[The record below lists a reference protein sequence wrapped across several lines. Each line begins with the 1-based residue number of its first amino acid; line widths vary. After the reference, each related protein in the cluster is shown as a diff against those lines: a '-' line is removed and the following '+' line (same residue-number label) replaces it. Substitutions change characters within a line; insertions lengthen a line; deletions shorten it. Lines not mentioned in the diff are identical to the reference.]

1 MKSVHA
7 HFENG
12 IFRPTEQVDLP
23 ENCDVVFVPT
33 IVNEKPDNDESNGE
47 LYGILSRSY
56 ETGLRDLAARH
67 DEFQS

>member
-23 ENCDVVFVPT
+23 EHCEVVFVPT
-33 IVNEKPDNDESNGE
+33 IVEPKLDKDSSRGD
-47 LYGILSRSY
+47 LYAILSRSY
-56 ETGLRDLAARH
+56 ETGQNNLAARH